1 MKHNLHQ
8 NLPGASGAEGGT
20 EVWTYASGDGRAVTF
35 ASGNA
40 FTSGQSVTS
49 GQATRVGNTATF
61 GSNTVGSSNTNAFG
75 FGVTRRFYCTVNVVF
90 RDGIV
95 SRVNYFR
102 GRPLRCLLPA
112 SSGAYASAEL
122 QTLTPSLWAR
132 LRDRAN
138 ETYCVRRLSVDNLQ

>member
-1 MKHNLHQ
+1 MSRKRFKGLRICRLALKHNLHQ

-20 EVWTYASGDGRAVTF
+20 EVWTYASGDGRAITF

-95 SRVNYFR
+95 SRVNYS
-102 GRPLRCLLPA
+102 GPTAPLLAPGEQC
-112 SSGAYASAEL
+112 AYAV
-122 QTLTPSLWAR
+122 QNCR
-132 LRDRAN
+132 H
-138 ETYCVRRLSVDNLQ
+138 